1 MDNDQKT
8 TNKEWKGTCQ
18 GSPRARR
25 EDQET
30 GIEESVGVKGKEQEP
45 KGGGVEFCAFK
56 KVK

>member
-1 MDNDQKT
+1 MDNDQKKT

-45 KGGGVEFCAFK
+45 KGGGLNSVRSRK
-56 KVK
+56 